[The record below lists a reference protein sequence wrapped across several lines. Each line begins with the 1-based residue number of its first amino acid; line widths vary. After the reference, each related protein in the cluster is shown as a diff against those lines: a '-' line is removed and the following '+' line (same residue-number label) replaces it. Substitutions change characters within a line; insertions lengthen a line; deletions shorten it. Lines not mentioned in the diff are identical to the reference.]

1 MLRTV
6 TCGELNQKFVGK
18 TETLTGWIDTRR
30 DHGNLIFVDL
40 RDRYGITQVVFNPQ
54 INAGMHKQAETLRS
68 EYVIRVKG
76 KVQDRPEGT
85 VNAKIPTGEI
95 ELVAEELEILNA
107 SLPLPFEL
115 EEKNVGEELRLE
127 YRFLDLRRREMVE
140 NLTFRHRV
148 LKLVHEYLDKQGFVE
163 IETPY
168 LTKSTPEGARD
179 FLVPSR
185 LTPGTFYALPQS
197 PQLFKQILMVSGYD
211 RYYQIARCFRD
222 EDLRKD
228 RQPEHTQID
237 LEMSFISEEDIMG
250 VVEGMVTHVF
260 KYAKNIDIKLPL
272 RRLSYLEAMEKYG
285 TDKPDLRYGME
296 LKDLTSVFEK
306 SGFRVFDETI
316 ANGGGIRGLCFTPP
330 AGVEFS
336 RKDFDDLT
344 KWIQQDFGAK
354 GLAWF
359 KVKGAAEVE
368 SPLQKFFDADRIGK
382 MIQTAG
388 AKAGDIVFMV
398 ADKFKLAVTA
408 LGALRCLLAEKYK
421 MVPEGKFELLWVVD
435 FPLFD
440 WNDEEERCDACHHPF
455 TSPKAEDI
463 PMLDKEPL
471 KVRARAYDL
480 VINGT
485 ETGGGSIRIHDKNIQ
500 SKMFKLLNMTEEQA
514 EAQFGFLLKALA
526 FGAPPHGGL
535 AIGVDRLVTLLMDR
549 ESIREVIAF
558 PKTQRGTCLMTDAPS
573 PATERQL
580 KELGIDAKRMWIEK
594 KGKTQQ

>member
-6 TCGELNQKFVGK
+6 TCGELNKSFIGK
-18 TETLTGWIDTRR
+18 QETLTGWVDTRR

-40 RDRYGITQVVFNPQ
+40 RDRWGITQIVLNPQ
-54 INAGMHKQAETLRS
+54 ANPEMHKKAESLRS
-68 EYVIRVKG
+68 EFVIRVKG
-76 KVQDRPEGT
+76 KVAARPAGT
-85 VNAKIPTGEI
+85 INSRIPTGEI
-95 ELVAEELEILNA
+95 ELQAEELEILNPC
-107 SLPLPFEL
+107 LPLPFEL
-115 EEKNVGEELRLE
+115 EEKSVGEELRLQ

-148 LKLVHEYLDKQGFVE
+148 LKLVHEYLDKQGFIEV
-163 IETPY
+163 ETPY

-185 LTPGTFYALPQS
+185 LNHGTFYALPQS
-197 PQLFKQILMVSGYD
+197 PQLFKQILMIAGYD

-250 VVEGMVTHVF
+250 AVEGMIAYVF
-260 KYAKNIDIKLPL
+260 KHAKKIDIPLPL
-272 RRLSYLEAMEKYG
+272 RRLSYKDAMDKYG
-285 TDKPDLRYGME
+285 CDKPDLRYGME
-296 LKDLTSVFEK
+296 IRNLTPVFEK

-316 ANGGGIRGLCFTPP
+316 ASEGEIRGLSFTPP

-344 KWIQQDFGAK
+344 KWLQQDFGVK
-354 GLAWF
+354 GLAWL
-359 KVKGAAEVE
+359 KVTGPDTVE
-368 SPLQKFFDADRIGK
+368 SPIQKFFDTTRIGK
-382 MIQTAG
+382 VVQTLG
-388 AKAGDIVFMV
+388 AKPGDIIFVIADQFKV
-398 ADKFKLAVTA
+398 AVVA
-408 LGALRCLLAEKYK
+408 LGALRCFLAEKYGK
-421 MVPEGKFELLWVVD
+421 VPEGKFELLWVVD

-440 WNDEEERCDACHHPF
+440 WNKEEKRYDACHHPF
-455 TSPKAEDI
+455 TSPKPEDV
-463 PMLDKEPL
+463 PMLDKDPL

-485 ETGGGSIRIHDKNIQ
+485 ETGGGSIRIHDRAVQ
-500 SKMFKLLNMTEEQA
+500 SKIFQLLNFTPEQA

-535 AIGVDRLVTLLMDR
+535 AIGVDRLITLLLGR

-558 PKTQRGTCLMTDAPS
+558 PKTQKGTCLMTDAPS

-580 KELGIDAKRMWIEK
+580 KELNLDAKRMWIERPK
-594 KGKTQQ
+594 A

>member
-6 TCGELNQKFVGK
+6 TCGELNKSSVGK
-18 TETLTGWIDTRR
+18 EETLDGWVDTRR

-40 RDRYGITQVVFNPQ
+40 RDRWGLTQVVFNPQ
-54 INAGMHKQAETLRS
+54 MNAEMHKTAESLRS
-68 EYVIRVKG
+68 EFVIRVKG
-76 KVQDRPEGT
+76 KVQGRPTGT

-95 ELVAEELEILNA
+95 ELVAEEVEILNPCQ
-107 SLPLPFEL
+107 PLPFEL
-115 EEKNVGEELRLE
+115 EEKTVGEELRLE

-140 NLTFRHRV
+140 NLTFRHRA
-148 LKLVHEYLDKQGFVE
+148 LKLVHEYLDKLGFIEV
-163 IETPY
+163 ETPY

-197 PQLFKQILMVSGYD
+197 PQLFKQLLMVSGYD

-237 LEMSFISEEDIMG
+237 LEMSFIDEKDIMG
-250 VVEGMVTHVF
+250 AVEGMVGHIF
-260 KYAKNIDIKLPL
+260 KHAKKIDIQLPL
-272 RRLSYLEAMEKYG
+272 RRMTYQEAMDKYG
-285 TDKPDLRYGME
+285 CDKPDLRYGME
-296 LKDLTSVFEK
+296 IKNLTAVFEK

-316 ANGGGIRGLCFTPP
+316 TNGGQIRGLCFTPP

-344 KWIQQDFGAK
+344 KWLQQDYGAK

-359 KVKGAAEVE
+359 KVTGAGQVE
-368 SPLQKFFDADRIGK
+368 SPIQKFFDAARIQK
-382 MIQTAG
+382 ILETSG
-388 AKAGDIVFMV
+388 AKAGDILFIV

-408 LGALRCLLAEKYK
+408 LGALRCSLADKYK
-421 MVPEGKFELLWVVD
+421 MIPEGKFELLWVVD

-440 WNDEEERCDACHHPF
+440 WNEEEKRCDACHHPF
-455 TSPKAEDI
+455 TSPKPEDV
-463 PMLDKEPL
+463 PLLDKEPL

-480 VINGT
+480 IINGT
-485 ETGGGSIRIHDKNIQ
+485 ETGGGSIRIHDQIVQ
-500 SKMFKLLNMTEEQA
+500 SKIFQLLNFTPEQA
-514 EAQFGFLLKALA
+514 EAQFGFLLKALT

-535 AIGVDRLVTLLMDR
+535 AIGVDRLVTLLMNRD
-549 ESIREVIAF
+549 SIREVIAF
-558 PKTQRGTCLMTDAPS
+558 PKTQKGTCLMTDAPS
-573 PATERQL
+573 PATDRQL
-580 KELGIDAKRMWIEK
+580 KELGIDAKRMWIERPK
-594 KGKTQQ
+594 AS

>member
-6 TCGELNQKFVGK
+6 TCGELNKSFVGK
-18 TETLTGWIDTRR
+18 EETLTGWVDTRR

-40 RDRYGITQVVFNPQ
+40 RDRYGITQVVFHTQ
-54 INAGMHKQAETLRS
+54 MSGDMHKKAESLRS
-68 EYVIRVKG
+68 ELVIRVKG
-76 KVQDRPEGT
+76 KVGARPAGT
-85 VNAKIPTGEI
+85 VNSRISTGEI
-95 ELVAEELEILNA
+95 ELQAEELEILNTCQ
-107 SLPLPFEL
+107 PLPFEL
-115 EEKNVGEELRLE
+115 EEKSVGEELRLQ

-148 LKLVHEYLDKQGFVE
+148 LRLVHEYLDKQSFIEV
-163 IETPY
+163 ETPY

-250 VVEGMVTHVF
+250 VVEGMVAHIF
-260 KYAKNIDIKLPL
+260 KHAKKIDISLPL
-272 RRLSYLEAMEKYG
+272 RRMSYQEAMDKYG
-285 TDKPDLRYGME
+285 SDKPDLRYGME
-296 LKDLTSVFEK
+296 IKNLTQVFEK
-306 SGFRVFDETI
+306 SGFKIFDETI
-316 ANGGGIRGLCFTPP
+316 ANGGEIRGLAFTPP

-344 KWIQQDFGAK
+344 QWLKQDYGVK

-359 KVKGAAEVE
+359 KVTGPDTVE
-368 SPLQKFFDADRIGK
+368 SPIQKFFDAARIGK
-382 MIQTAG
+382 AIQTAG
-388 AKAGDIVFMV
+388 AKPGDIIFIV
-398 ADKFKLAVTA
+398 ADKFKIAVTA
-408 LGALRCLLAEKYK
+408 LGALRCSLADKHK
-421 MVPEGKFELLWVVD
+421 MIPEGKFELLWVVD
-435 FPLFD
+435 FPLFE
-440 WNDEEERCDACHHPF
+440 WNEGEKRCDACHHPF
-455 TSPKAEDI
+455 TSPKPEDV
-463 PMLDKEPL
+463 PMLESEPL

-480 VINGT
+480 IINGT
-485 ETGGGSIRIHDKNIQ
+485 ETGGGSIRIHDRAVQ
-500 SKMFKLLNMTEEQA
+500 SQIFKLLNFTPEQA
-514 EAQFGFLLKALA
+514 EAQFGFLLKALT

-535 AIGVDRLVTLLMDR
+535 AIGVDRLITLLLDR
-549 ESIREVIAF
+549 DSIREVIAF
-558 PKTQRGTCLMTDAPS
+558 PKTQKGTCLMTDAPS

-580 KELGIDAKRMWIEK
+580 KELNLDAKRMWLEHP
-594 KGKTQQ
+594 KT